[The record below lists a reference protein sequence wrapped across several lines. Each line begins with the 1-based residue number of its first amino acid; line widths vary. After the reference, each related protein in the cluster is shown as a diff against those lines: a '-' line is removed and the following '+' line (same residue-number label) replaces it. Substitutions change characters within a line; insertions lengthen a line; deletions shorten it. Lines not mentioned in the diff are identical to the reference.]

1 MDEITLYQA
10 PTNTQLDVAIFACG
24 CFWGAQHLFGK
35 QQGVVRTLAGYTGG
49 QEAFPTYQQVKAH
62 LTHHVEAVVVE
73 YNPQHVS
80 YEELCKLFFE
90 IHDPSQT
97 DGIGPDLGPQY
108 RSEIFYPDEEQKRQ
122 ASAVIDLLRQKRYEV
137 NTRLTPA
144 TVFWE
149 AEDYHQHYYD
159 KTGEAPYCHIRVKKF

>member
-10 PTNTQLDVAIFACG
+10 PTNAQLDVAIFACG
-24 CFWGAQHLFGK
+24 CFSGAQHLFSK

-97 DGIGPDLGPQY
+97 DGIGPDIGPQY
-108 RSEIFYPDEEQKRQ
+108 RSCIFYRNPMQKATAQ
-122 ASAVIDLLRQKRYEV
+122 QVIGMLREKGHVV
-137 NTRLTPA
+137 NTQLLESTSFY
-144 TVFWE
+144 V
-149 AEDYHQHYYD
+149 AENYHQHYYD
-159 KTGEAPYCHIRVKKF
+159 KTGGTPYCHIRIRKF